1 MDISIVASVGTAF
14 VTALVTASVASWA
27 ALRTSGTT
35 WLAAHANRTFD
46 ALVALH
52 ETTGLG
58 SRSEA
63 FDARDP
69 SAVTRARLTTRG
81 LPLEGPVDAVIT
93 SARAFRSAAT
103 ALKASRNVPY
113 FQAFDALARNVRH
126 EEEEQCKAEER
137 GENWEYSQTV
147 FGEAHRAL
155 TDYYAC
161 QDRGED
167 PGPEKVKKQFED
179 IESLF
184 PDSFPQAYV
193 ELLLIPKSQRQA
205 CYEKV
210 EEGKRKR
217 NQAAR
222 LLDEDRDH
230 LAKAVSL
237 WSVTHPSQLA
247 DALDAA
253 QLTGAGS
260 SGRGSG
266 ASSLPALLR
275 LRRPPHRG

>member
-35 WLAAHANRTFD
+35 WLATHANRTFA
-46 ALVALH
+46 ALAALH
-52 ETTGLG
+52 EATGPG
-58 SRSEA
+58 SHSEA
-63 FDARDP
+63 LDE
-69 SAVTRARLTTRG
+69 AVTNARLATRG
-81 LPLEGPVDAVIT
+81 FPIGAPVDAVIT
-93 SARAFRSAAT
+93 SADAFRSAAT
-103 ALKASRNVPY
+103 ALKVSRNVPY
-113 FQAFDALARNVRH
+113 FQAFDALARHVRH
-126 EEEEQCKAEER
+126 EEGEQCKAEER
-137 GENWEYSQTV
+137 GENWGYSETV

-167 PGPEKVKKQFED
+167 PGPEKVKNQFED
-179 IESLF
+179 IEHLF
-184 PDSFPQAYV
+184 PDLFPRAYV

-210 EEGKRKR
+210 EERKRKR
-217 NQAAR
+217 DQAAR
-222 LLDEDRDH
+222 VLDEDRDH
-230 LAKAVSL
+230 LAKALSL
-237 WSVTHPSQLA
+237 WSGTHPSQLA
-247 DALDAA
+247 GALDAA

-266 ASSLPALLR
+266 ASSLRALLR